1 MKDCSQSETGSA
13 KDCPRL
19 SEVCAQLEALAS
31 ARSDN
36 AAAWPQESMFAL
48 ADHDVFRWFI
58 PVEFGGW
65 NWSAEQ
71 ILDGYFELSQACL
84 TSTFILTQWH
94 AACRRIISSESQPL
108 KQQLLPAMACG
119 SLFATVGISHLTTS
133 RQYWNRPALR
143 ATPTNGGYLLS
154 GCSPWVTAAQ
164 AADVLVLGASLD
176 DGKQLLAAVPR
187 QSHGL
192 VIQSA
197 LPLMALSASCTGQ
210 VDLVNVRIE
219 HSQIVAGPKAN
230 VMQDSSSSGGGPG
243 GLHTSI
249 LAVGLSMR
257 AVRYLQEQTKLRPA
271 LGSVSDKLCSDVQR
285 LRNSLTQLI
294 VGKSEMTVSQIRHQ
308 ANGLVLRTTQA
319 ALQAAKG
326 AGYVQGHPA
335 GRWAREALFFL
346 VWSCPQEVVDANLCD
361 FAGLEFSW

>member
-1 MKDCSQSETGSA
+1 MKDCPLSEPDSA
-13 KDCPRL
+13 KNCPGLRA
-19 SEVCAQLEALAS
+19 VCAQLDILAS

-36 AAAWPQESMFAL
+36 AVVWPQESIAAL
-48 ADHDVFRWFI
+48 TGHNVFRWFI

-65 NWSAEQ
+65 NWSAEK
-71 ILDGYFELSQACL
+71 ILDGYLELSQACL

-94 AACRRIISSESQPL
+94 AACRKIISSETQSL
-108 KQQLLPAMACG
+108 KRQLLPAMACG
-119 SLFATVGISHLTTS
+119 GLFATVGISHLTTS
-133 RQYWNRPALR
+133 RQHLNRPALR
-143 ATPTNGGYLLS
+143 ATPTDGGYLLS

-164 AADVLVLGASLD
+164 AADLLVLGAALD

-192 VIQSA
+192 VVQSA
-197 LPLMALSASCTGQ
+197 IPLMALSASCTGQ
-210 VDLVNVRIE
+210 VDLSNVRID
-219 HSQIVAGPKAN
+219 HSQVVAGPKAN
-230 VMQDSSSSGGGPG
+230 VMQDSASSGGGPG

-257 AVRYLQEQTKLRPA
+257 AVSYLQEQSKLRPS
-271 LGSVSDKLCSDVQR
+271 LESISDKLSSDVQR
-285 LRNSLTQLI
+285 LRHYLTQHI
-294 VGKSEMTVSQIRHQ
+294 VGKSVMAVSQIRHQ